1 VSTPSRGEIWLA
13 QLDPVTE
20 HEHAGTR
27 PVLIVSH
34 DGLNHGPARIAVA
47 VPLTTRSRR
56 MPLRVAI
63 GPPEGGLQQPS
74 FAICEGVRSI
84 STERLI
90 RRFGRVTPDTLTR
103 VADRLRVV
111 LEL

>member
-1 VSTPSRGEIWLA
+1 
-13 QLDPVTE
+13 
-20 HEHAGTR
+20 
-27 PVLIVSH
+27 
-34 DGLNHGPARIAVA
+34 
-47 VPLTTRSRR
+47 
-56 MPLRVAI
+56 MPLRVPI
-63 GPPEGGLQQPS
+63 GPVEGALKKPS
-74 FAICEGVRSI
+74 FAVCEGVRSI